1 MEYKE
6 KLKDLPIDV
15 IIKTEKIGKKT
26 YYIAQSIQID
36 IVAQG
41 LSVEESLNNLREIII
56 DRINEQPELKLDI
69 IDEEEKCPLITRI
82 FL

>member
-1 MEYKE
+1 MECKK

-15 IIKTEKIGKKT
+15 IIKTEKVGKKT

-56 DRINEQPELKLDI
+56 DRINEQPGIKSEI
-69 IDEEEKCPLITRI
+69 IEEEEKYPLITRI